1 MVGNII
7 TKFYINMMK
16 KLYLL
21 IIFFFLFY
29 CSKSAIAE
37 QKAIDLNPIKE
48 TSVVTEKNTQSQ
60 YISYEMVKNLS
71 LDDALEKFPSY
82 KKETYI
88 LGTTQGLL
96 TEFRIGLLNIFKQDE
111 IKQRKIKITE
121 ITWQINAEENLTVWY
136 HLQKDQW
143 LPIDH
148 YIWHKDSLF

>member
-1 MVGNII
+1 
-7 TKFYINMMK
+7 MK

-29 CSKSAIAE
+29 GSNSAIAE
-37 QKAIDLNPIKE
+37 QKAIDVNPIKE
-48 TSVVTEKNTQSQ
+48 TSVVKEKNTQSQ

-111 IKQRKIKITE
+111 IKQGEIKITE
-121 ITWQINAEENLTVWY
+121 ITWQINAVENLTVWY
-136 HLQKDQW
+136 HLQKEQW
-143 LPIDH
+143 LPIDN

>member
-1 MVGNII
+1 
-7 TKFYINMMK
+7 MK

-29 CSKSAIAE
+29 GSNSAIAE
-37 QKAIDLNPIKE
+37 QKAIDVNPIKE
-48 TSVVTEKNTQSQ
+48 TSVVKEKNTQSQ

-111 IKQRKIKITE
+111 IKQGKIKITE
-121 ITWQINAEENLTVWY
+121 ITWQINAVENLTVWY
-136 HLQKDQW
+136 HLQKEQW

>member
-7 TKFYINMMK
+7 TKFYNNMMK

-29 CSKSAIAE
+29 SSKSAIAE
-37 QKAIDLNPIKE
+37 QKAIDVNPIKE
-48 TSVVTEKNTQSQ
+48 TSVVKEKNTQSQ

-71 LDDALEKFPSY
+71 LDDALGKFPSY

-88 LGTTQGLL
+88 LGTNEGLI

-111 IKQRKIKITE
+111 IKQGKIKITE
-121 ITWQINAEENLTVWY
+121 ITWQINAVENLTVWY
-136 HLQKDQW
+136 HLQKEQW

>member
-1 MVGNII
+1 
-7 TKFYINMMK
+7 MMK
-16 KLYLL
+16 KLSLL

-29 CSKSAIAE
+29 GSKSAIAE
-37 QKAIDLNPIKE
+37 QKAIDVNPIKE
-48 TSVVTEKNTQSQ
+48 TSAVKEKNTQSQ

-88 LGTTQGLL
+88 LGTTQGLI

-111 IKQRKIKITE
+111 IKQGKIKITE
-121 ITWQINAEENLTVWY
+121 ITWQINAVENLTVWY
-136 HLQKDQW
+136 HLQKEQW

>member
-1 MVGNII
+1 
-7 TKFYINMMK
+7 MMK
-16 KLYLL
+16 KHYLL
-21 IIFFFLFY
+21 IILFFLFY
-29 CSKSAIAE
+29 GSKSAIAE
-37 QKAIDLNPIKE
+37 QKAIDVNPIKE
-48 TSVVTEKNTQSQ
+48 TSVVKEKNTQSQ

-88 LGTTQGLL
+88 LGTTQGLI

-111 IKQRKIKITE
+111 IKQGKIKITE
-121 ITWQINAEENLTVWY
+121 ITWQINAVENLTVWY
-136 HLQKDQW
+136 HLQKEQW

>member
-1 MVGNII
+1 
-7 TKFYINMMK
+7 MK

-29 CSKSAIAE
+29 GSNSAIAE
-37 QKAIDLNPIKE
+37 QKAIDVNPIKE
-48 TSVVTEKNTQSQ
+48 TSVVKEKNTQSQ

-121 ITWQINAEENLTVWY
+121 ITWQINAVENLTVWY
-136 HLQKDQW
+136 HLQKEQW
-143 LPIDH
+143 LPIDN

>member
-1 MVGNII
+1 
-7 TKFYINMMK
+7 MK
-16 KLYLL
+16 KLSLL

-29 CSKSAIAE
+29 GSNSAIAE
-37 QKAIDLNPIKE
+37 QKAIDVNPIKE
-48 TSVVTEKNTQSQ
+48 TSAVKEKNTQSQ

-88 LGTTQGLL
+88 LGTTQGLI

-111 IKQRKIKITE
+111 IKQGKIKITE
-121 ITWQINAEENLTVWY
+121 ITWQINAVENLTVWY
-136 HLQKDQW
+136 HLQKEQW

>member
-1 MVGNII
+1 
-7 TKFYINMMK
+7 MK

-29 CSKSAIAE
+29 GSKSAIAE
-37 QKAIDLNPIKE
+37 QKAIDVNPIKE
-48 TSVVTEKNTQSQ
+48 TSVVKEKNTQSQ

-88 LGTTQGLL
+88 LGTTQGLI

-111 IKQRKIKITE
+111 IKQGKIKITE
-121 ITWQINAEENLTVWY
+121 ITWQINAVENLTVWY
-136 HLQKDQW
+136 HLQKEQW

>member
-7 TKFYINMMK
+7 TKFYNNMMK

-29 CSKSAIAE
+29 SSKSAIAE
-37 QKAIDLNPIKE
+37 QKTIDVNPIKE
-48 TSVVTEKNTQSQ
+48 TSVVPEKNTQSQ

-82 KKETYI
+82 EKETYI
-88 LGTTQGLL
+88 LGTDEGPI
-96 TEFRIGLLNIFKQDE
+96 TEFRIRLLIIFKPDE
-111 IKQRKIKITE
+111 IEQQEIKITE
-121 ITWQINAEENLTVWY
+121 ITWQINAVENLTVWY
-136 HLQKDQW
+136 HLQKEQW

>member
-1 MVGNII
+1 
-7 TKFYINMMK
+7 MMK
-16 KLYLL
+16 KLSLL

-29 CSKSAIAE
+29 GSKSAIAE
-37 QKAIDLNPIKE
+37 QKAIDVNPIKE
-48 TSVVTEKNTQSQ
+48 TSVVKEKNTQSQ

-88 LGTTQGLL
+88 LGTTQGLI

-111 IKQRKIKITE
+111 IKQGKIKITE
-121 ITWQINAEENLTVWY
+121 ITWQINAVENLTVWY
-136 HLQKDQW
+136 HLQKEQW

>member
-1 MVGNII
+1 
-7 TKFYINMMK
+7 MMK

-29 CSKSAIAE
+29 GSKSAIAE
-37 QKAIDLNPIKE
+37 QKAIDVNPIKE
-48 TSVVTEKNTQSQ
+48 TSVVKEKNTQSQ

-88 LGTTQGLL
+88 LGTTQGLI

-111 IKQRKIKITE
+111 IKQGKIKITE
-121 ITWQINAEENLTVWY
+121 ITWQINAVENLTVWY
-136 HLQKDQW
+136 HLQKEQW

>member
-1 MVGNII
+1 MI
-7 TKFYINMMK
+7 K

-29 CSKSAIAE
+29 GSNSAIAE
-37 QKAIDLNPIKE
+37 QKAIDVNPIKE
-48 TSVVTEKNTQSQ
+48 TSVVKEKNTQSQ

-71 LDDALEKFPSY
+71 LNDALEKFPSY

-96 TEFRIGLLNIFKQDE
+96 TEFRIGLLNIFKPDE
-111 IKQRKIKITE
+111 IEQQEIKITE
-121 ITWQINAEENLTVWY
+121 ITWQINAVENLTVWY
-136 HLQKDQW
+136 HLQKEQW

>member
-1 MVGNII
+1 
-7 TKFYINMMK
+7 MK

-29 CSKSAIAE
+29 GSKSAIAE
-37 QKAIDLNPIKE
+37 QKAIDVNPIKE
-48 TSVVTEKNTQSQ
+48 TSVVKEKNTQSQ

-111 IKQRKIKITE
+111 IKQGKIKITE
-121 ITWQINAEENLTVWY
+121 ITWQINAVENLTVWY
-136 HLQKDQW
+136 HLQKEQW

>member
-1 MVGNII
+1 
-7 TKFYINMMK
+7 MMK

-29 CSKSAIAE
+29 GSKSAIAE
-37 QKAIDLNPIKE
+37 QKAIDVNPIKE
-48 TSVVTEKNTQSQ
+48 TSVVKEKNTQSQ

-111 IKQRKIKITE
+111 IKQGKIKITE
-121 ITWQINAEENLTVWY
+121 ITWQINAVENLTVWY
-136 HLQKDQW
+136 HLQKEQW

>member
-1 MVGNII
+1 
-7 TKFYINMMK
+7 MK
-16 KLYLL
+16 KHYLL
-21 IIFFFLFY
+21 IILFFLFY
-29 CSKSAIAE
+29 GSKSAIAE
-37 QKAIDLNPIKE
+37 QKAIDVNPIKE
-48 TSVVTEKNTQSQ
+48 TSVVKEKNTQSQ

-88 LGTTQGLL
+88 LGTTQGLI

-111 IKQRKIKITE
+111 IKQGKIKITE
-121 ITWQINAEENLTVWY
+121 ITWQINAVENLTVWY
-136 HLQKDQW
+136 HLQKEQW

>member
-1 MVGNII
+1 MVGNKI
-7 TKFYINMMK
+7 TKFYNNMMK

-29 CSKSAIAE
+29 SSKSAIAE

-48 TSVVTEKNTQSQ
+48 TSVVPEKNTQSQ

-111 IKQRKIKITE
+111 IKQGKIKITE
-121 ITWQINAEENLTVWY
+121 ITWQINAVENLTVWY
-136 HLQKDQW
+136 HLQKEQW

>member
-1 MVGNII
+1 
-7 TKFYINMMK
+7 MK
-16 KLYLL
+16 KLSLL

-29 CSKSAIAE
+29 GSKSAIAE
-37 QKAIDLNPIKE
+37 QKAIDVNPIKE
-48 TSVVTEKNTQSQ
+48 TSVVKEKNTQSQ

-88 LGTTQGLL
+88 LGTTQGLI

-111 IKQRKIKITE
+111 IKQGKIKITE
-121 ITWQINAEENLTVWY
+121 ITWQINAVENLTVWY
-136 HLQKDQW
+136 HLQKEQW